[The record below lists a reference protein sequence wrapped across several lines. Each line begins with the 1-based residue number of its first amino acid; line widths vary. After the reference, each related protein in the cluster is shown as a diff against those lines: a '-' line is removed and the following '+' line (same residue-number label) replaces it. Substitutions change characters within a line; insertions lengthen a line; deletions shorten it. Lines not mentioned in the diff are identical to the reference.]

1 MVGYK
6 PNIVLSNVEFDVV
19 GTRPVRHDGP
29 DKVMGRARYA
39 ADIHLPG
46 TLVGKVLIHCK

>member
-19 GTRPVRHDGP
+19 GTRPVRHCLLYTSG
-29 DKVMGRARYA
+29 
-39 ADIHLPG
+39 ADDE
-46 TLVGKVLIHCK
+46 